1 LLGFNDAETLLR
13 SPYFGNLFETMII
26 TPKHIISLKRM
37 ANDLGSRVKTA
48 AIISCSNDNFVVKD
62 NIVNYSWKN
71 IFTV

>member
-1 LLGFNDAETLLR
+1 
-13 SPYFGNLFETMII
+13 
-26 TPKHIISLKRM
+26 M

-71 IFTV
+71 ILTV